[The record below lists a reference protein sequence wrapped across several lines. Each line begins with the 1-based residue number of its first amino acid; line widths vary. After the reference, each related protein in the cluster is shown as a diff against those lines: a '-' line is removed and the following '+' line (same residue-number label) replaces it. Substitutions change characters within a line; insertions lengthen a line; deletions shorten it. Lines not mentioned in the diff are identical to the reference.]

1 MRIRNRWLMILTA
14 CAFAAVCLLS
24 GCEKQEFDAGSY
36 VQAMMDA
43 TYHNESGKFTEM
55 DLGKKSEAETMH
67 KETVDALAEALS
79 DVLGEI
85 ADDAAKDRIREAVE
99 GLCLKTDY
107 KIGEVLEDNGVYL
120 VDVKIK
126 PIEFTALFEGE
137 TFDQDA
143 DAAVKAAMEQKEDIT
158 PEELNAV
165 LVDLMM
171 TRLEAAEKQPT
182 FGEEEKVQIKV
193 RKKDDLYEIPLSGWE
208 MLDEHLIR

>member
-14 CAFAAVCLLS
+14 CVFAIACLLS
-24 GCEKQEFDAGSY
+24 GCDKQEFDAGSY

-43 TYHNESGKFTEM
+43 TYHNEADKFTEM
-55 DLGKKSEAETMH
+55 DLGKKSEAEDMH
-67 KETVDALAEALS
+67 KETVDALADALS
-79 DVLGEI
+79 DVLGDI
-85 ADDAAKDRIREAVE
+85 ADAQTKDKIREAVE
-99 GLCLKTDY
+99 SLCLKTDY
-107 KIGEVLEDNGVYL
+107 KIGEVMEDNGVYL

-126 PIEFTALFEGE
+126 PVEFSTLFEGE

-143 DAAVKAAMEQKEDIT
+143 EAAVKAAMEQKKDIT

-171 TRLEAAEKQPT
+171 TRLETAEKQPT
-182 FGEEEKVQIKV
+182 YGEEETVQIKV
-193 RKKDDLYEIPLSGWE
+193 RKKDDLYEIPPSGWE

>member
-1 MRIRNRWLMILTA
+1 MRIRNRWLMILAA
-14 CAFAAVCLLS
+14 CALAAVCLLS
-24 GCEKQEFDAGSY
+24 GCDKQEFDAGSY

-43 TYHNESGKFTEM
+43 TYHNEYGKFTEM
-55 DLGKKSEAETMH
+55 DLGKKSEAEDMH
-67 KETVDALAEALS
+67 KETVDALTKALA
-79 DVLGEI
+79 DVLGDI
-85 ADDAAKDRIREAVE
+85 ADAQTKDRLREAVE

-107 KIGEVLEDNGVYL
+107 KVGEVLEDDGVYL

-126 PIEFTALFEGE
+126 PIEFSSLFEGE

-143 DAAVKAAMEQKEDIT
+143 EAAVKAAMEQKKDIT

-193 RKKDDLYEIPLSGWE
+193 RKKDDLYEIPPSGWE